1 MFDIFETFLGDVV
14 GSIWDVILSSTESI
28 IENLMRYSL
37 KIELLSEALLTG
49 NPITQTVISSI
60 YSFMYATMCGVLG
73 LAFLYKGFKVYI
85 LWRDG
90 DSEISPQG
98 MVVGSIWAIIMA
110 VAFPYLYDILVD
122 LVLYIADGVVGGFRI
137 GTTPSGA
144 LVDLVAGILLEGL
157 PYLIFFLIFIVLM
170 LVVFCKL
177 LCRGVELMF
186 LRLGFPLVC
195 INLVNSDGN
204 LFRQYTE
211 LFFKQA
217 ALSVIQIVCLL
228 LSLYVMTNIQL
239 VNIIFAVVL
248 QSCALSAPKIMAQLL
263 PVTGGG
269 GNRLSTAAM
278 LIRTVIKV

>member
-1 MFDIFETFLGDVV
+1 MFDIFEIFLGDVV
-14 GSIWDVILSSTESI
+14 GSIWDVILDSTESI

-37 KIELLSEALLTG
+37 KIELLSETLMTG
-49 NPITQTVISSI
+49 NPITQDIISNI

-90 DSEISPQG
+90 DSELSPQG

-122 LVLYIADGVVGGFRI
+122 LVLYVADRVVGEFRI
-137 GTTPSGA
+137 GTDPSGA
-144 LVDLVAGILLEGL
+144 LVDLVAGILLEGV

-177 LCRGVELMF
+177 LSRGVELMF

-195 INLVNSDGN
+195 VNLVNSDGN

-228 LSLYVMTNIQL
+228 LSLYVMTNVQL
-239 VNIIFAVVL
+239 INIIFAVVL
-248 QSCALSAPKIMAQLL
+248 QTCALSAPKIMAQLL
-263 PVTGGG
+263 PTAGGG
-269 GNRLSTAAM
+269 GNKLGTAAM
-278 LIRTVIKV
+278 LIRTVVKV